1 MGLFSRKNKTA
12 ATGETMPSRD
22 ITDNP
27 TDRTHQLIGNIVDAM
42 RRADKSCASFTVWA
56 VSDYYASIIRTPEF
70 ERQLRTALDNA
81 DLTLCGGGTI
91 IMRHAVPA
99 DDDKP
104 VDVMASKVFVTTT
117 VSKAADVRASTRV
130 KARVTVLDGTG
141 TLEQPEYVLDSD
153 LKKTY
158 HIGRGKAVRRSDSF
172 RRNDIVIADNEP
184 DETLNALNKHVS
196 GSQADIVYCNSF
208 FGLRAMKGG
217 CRSEGGVATKI
228 LRENSVTELTD
239 SNRIHRLENG
249 DMIELGKSVVL
260 QFDLEPVRQ

>member
-12 ATGETMPSRD
+12 ETGETLPSRD

-27 TDRTHQLIGNIVDAM
+27 TDRTHQLIDNIVNAM

-56 VSDYYASIIRTPEF
+56 VSDYYASIIGTSEF
-70 ERQLRTALDNA
+70 EHQLRTALDNA
-81 DLTLCGGGTI
+81 DLTICGGGSI
-91 IMRHAVPA
+91 IMRHAVPS

-104 VDVMASKVFVTTT
+104 VDVMASKVFVTT
-117 VSKAADVRASTRV
+117 VSKAADIQADTRV
-130 KARVTVLDGTG
+130 TARITVLEGTG
-141 TLEQPEYVLDSD
+141 TLEQPEYLLDSD
-153 LKKTY
+153 LKKNY

-172 RRNDIVIADNEP
+172 RRNDIVIVDNEP
-184 DETLNALNKHVS
+184 DEILDALNKHVS
-196 GSQADIVYCNSF
+196 GSQADIVFCNSF
-208 FGLRAMKGG
+208 FGLRAMKSG

-260 QFDLEPVRQ
+260 QFDVIE

>member
-12 ATGETMPSRD
+12 ETGETMPSRD

-42 RRADKSCASFTVWA
+42 RRTDKSCASFTVWA

-70 ERQLRTALDNA
+70 EHQLRTALDNA
-81 DLTLCGGGTI
+81 DLTICGGGSI
-91 IMRHAVPA
+91 IMRHAVPS

-104 VDVMASKVFVTTT
+104 LDVMASKVFVTT
-117 VSKAADVRASTRV
+117 VSKTVNMQVSTRV
-130 KARVTVLDGTG
+130 TARITVLVGTG
-141 TLEQPEYVLDSD
+141 TLEQPEYLLDSD
-153 LKKTY
+153 FKKCY

-172 RRNDIVIADNEP
+172 RRNDIVIADNES

-196 GSQADIVYCNSF
+196 GSQADIVFCNSF
-208 FGLRAMKGG
+208 FGLRAMKSG

-260 QFDLEPVRQ
+260 QFDVME